1 MTMKKFTIIAATA
14 GALAA
19 TSIGFAGPAA
29 AAPSGPSNADQ
40 TVRQLQAQGYHVIVN
55 KVGSA
60 PLDQCSVSAV
70 RPGQTYSRTDSGVP
84 GAGGDDLV
92 TTVTDRTVY
101 VDVRC

>member
-1 MTMKKFTIIAATA
+1 MKKFTIIAATA

-19 TSIGFAGPAA
+19 INIGAAGPAA
-29 AAPSGPSNADQ
+29 SAPLGPPNADQ
-40 TVRQLQAQGYHVIVN
+40 TVRQLQAQGYHVIVA
-55 KVGSA
+55 KVGGEL
-60 PLDQCSVSAV
+60 LDRCTVSAI

-84 GAGGDDLV
+84 GGGGDGLV

>member
-1 MTMKKFTIIAATA
+1 MKKFSVIVATT

-19 TSIGFAGPAA
+19 TSIGVAGPAA
-29 AAPSGPSNADQ
+29 SAPSGPPNADQ

-55 KVGSA
+55 KVGGEPVDHCTVRA
-60 PLDQCSVSAV
+60 I
-70 RPGQTYSRTDSGVP
+70 RPGQTYSRTDSGAP

>member
-1 MTMKKFTIIAATA
+1 
-14 GALAA
+14 
-19 TSIGFAGPAA
+19 
-29 AAPSGPSNADQ
+29 
-40 TVRQLQAQGYHVIVN
+40 VIVN

-60 PLDQCSVSAV
+60 PLDQCLVSAV

-92 TTVTDRTVY
+92 STVTDRTVY